1 MPAELFVVLAAG
13 LVVLQMAFVLLRRA
27 FHDERPYLLLLG
39 ADLVALVYVHAAG
52 RDQTM
57 GAVVAEVVAVVLTL
71 VPRFL
76 ERREAD
82 AVERGQ
88 LGGARRFALLRE
100 LIVPG
105 RASSRRRRQIDHL
118 IEVRQ
123 HGSQAVARRLHEE
136 LARVRDPRDAEAI
149 HEELVAMLL
158 VDRRFGEAIEHFGK
172 HLGPAFLVRRPG
184 LLPQLVH
191 AHGESGDLT
200 TAALLVAAV
209 ESGPAGRDPMLLPLL
224 QRARLLLLA
233 YAGADRALTTL
244 LEGPPGMLLHPDE
257 REHLLRIARGRALSG
272 PTHSAEVEA
281 VLQAETRRA
290 ADSVRMRP
298 RPPSRVTWALIGVNV
313 AAYVATLI
321 LGGEAALVR
330 VGALFR
336 PAVLSGEWWRG
347 VAAMFLHA
355 NEWHLGLNMYGLL
368 LLGRLVEDLAGPTR
382 FFVIYF
388 LGGLVGA
395 AATTLIGAG
404 ALSVGASGAIM
415 GLLGAL
421 IVILVL
427 RRGTFPEQ
435 WRRVL
440 LWNLILLA
448 ALQIYIGFHFPMIDN
463 AAHVG
468 GLMGGAAAAVVFAPG
483 LLLGTGRFGRE
494 LVRITAA
501 LCAGLMVATLVFVIR
516 TPLARTLARLPEKPV
531 ELDAVAL
538 TVPAH
543 WEVDAKE
550 HKLIDPYL
558 DIVVTV
564 SVNDGMVTLGS
575 PQQGD
580 PRFAALLE
588 RVRSSVR
595 LTDSRR

>member
-1 MPAELFVVLAAG
+1 LPAELFVVLAAG

-27 FHDERPYLLLLG
+27 YHDERPYLFLLA
-39 ADLVALVYVHAAG
+39 ADLIALVYVHAAG
-52 RDQTM
+52 RDNTVYSAIA
-57 GAVVAEVVAVVLTL
+57 GAVAVVLTL

-76 ERREAD
+76 ERREAS
-82 AVERGQ
+82 AVERGE
-88 LGGARRFALLRE
+88 LVSARRYAFLRE

-105 RASSRRRRQIDHL
+105 RASTRRRQQIDHL

-123 HGSQAVARRLHEE
+123 HGSQAVVRRLRED
-136 LARVRDPRDAEAI
+136 LAKVRDPGDADAL

-158 VDRRFGEAIEHFGK
+158 VDRRFAEALEHFGK
-172 HLGPAFLVRRPG
+172 HLGLTFLIRRPG

-200 TAALLVAAV
+200 TAAMLVAAV

-233 YAGADRALTTL
+233 YAGADRALATL
-244 LEGPPGMLLHPDE
+244 LDGPPGMLIHPDE
-257 REHLLRIARGRALSG
+257 REQLLRIARGRALNG
-272 PTHSAEVEA
+272 PSHPAEVEA

-290 ADSVRMRP
+290 ADSVRVRP
-298 RPPSRVTWALIGVNV
+298 RRPSRVTWMLIGINV
-313 AAYVATLI
+313 VTYLATLF

-336 PAVLSGEWWRG
+336 PAVLSGEWWRA

-368 LLGRLVEDLAGPTR
+368 LLGRFVEDLAGASR

-421 IVILVL
+421 IVIIAL
-427 RRGTFPEQ
+427 RRGSFPEQ

-440 LWNLILLA
+440 LWNLVLLA
-448 ALQIYIGFHFPMIDN
+448 ALQIYIGFTFPMIDN

-468 GLMGGAAAAVVFAPG
+468 GMVGGAAAAVVFAPG
-483 LLLGTGRFGRE
+483 LLLGSGRLGQQ
-494 LVRITAA
+494 LVRATAA
-501 LCAGLMVATLVFVIR
+501 LGLALMVATLVLVIR
-516 TPLARTLARLPEKPV
+516 TPVARTLGKLPEKPV
-531 ELDAVAL
+531 EVNGVKL

-543 WEVDAKE
+543 WEIDAKE
-550 HKLIDPYL
+550 HKLVDLYL
-558 DIVVTV
+558 DIELR
-564 SVNDGMVTLGS
+564 VNVKDAVITLDS
-575 PQQGD
+575 PQKGD

-588 RVRSSVR
+588 RVRSSAR